1 MAVLSAF
8 AVGVFSVVWWPQLP
22 AIGTWVVI
30 VLGLMP
36 LVGHRILR
44 LLPIIAAGMLW
55 GVISAHQADRFI
67 LPLSMDKTDVLVVG
81 HVIGLVDRDL
91 RRSRFRLRVDSA
103 ISMDEA
109 QAKLRLKVILI
120 NLYAQRSA
128 DVSITSGQRLKMVVR
143 LRRPR
148 GALNPGGFD
157 YQAWLYQQGI
167 GATGYVRRVIDVSED
182 TGSAAIVAGAGRWS
196 HAMAAVSRQRERI
209 SQAIHNLPIGPPS
222 AAALAAITVGDR
234 RHLAQWWGDLA
245 RLGIVHLMVISGL
258 HIGLIAAWGWHL
270 GALMARLAGVLCNR
284 WIGRDGAIHPLR
296 LLPPVSAAASA
307 LGYSLLSGLSLS
319 TQRALIAL
327 LIVMLAKLALR
338 RVSPANVLAC
348 CLCAIAVVQPL
359 AALNAGFWL
368 SFVAVLLLIFAIAP
382 WASREDFFRQLSV
395 VQWHLWIGLSLPLLA
410 LAGQLTWLAPW
421 VNLVAVPWLSVLTI
435 PLAMLGTA
443 LFAML
448 PRWAEWLWLA
458 ADVSLR
464 PLWLFLDVWPANW
477 GFFNLPVVF
486 SWSSG
491 IAVGL
496 ACSAIILPSGTPCR
510 WLLGLPLI
518 TLLVAPR
525 APAALQITVL
535 DVGQGLAVVVETAEH
550 LLIYDTGP
558 KYSPQLDA
566 GSAIIAPFLRRGGH
580 RRIDMLI
587 VSHEDSDHSGGYLS
601 LSEAF
606 QIPQVLVGPGF
617 APHQKNTDKPAIDT
631 CTAGQSWSWDSVSF
645 KVLAP
650 PADAPRHGNNSSCV
664 IYIEWRGHGIL
675 LPGDIEKSAEKQLLA
690 AAAVPK
696 SLDLVLAPHHGSKT
710 SSSAPFVA
718 QMTPRHVIFSSGYL
732 HQFGHPHAQVS
743 ERYRVQG
750 SQLWSTAEQGAIV
763 FSWSGEGLQEPIAER
778 QKWQPHWR

>member
-234 RHLAQWWGDLA
+234 RYLAQWWGDLA

>member
-307 LGYSLLSGLSLS
+307 FGYSLLSGLSGLSLS

-327 LIVMLAKLALR
+327 LIVMLAKLALCR
-338 RVSPANVLAC
+338 LSPSNVLAC

-477 GFFNLPVVF
+477 VFF
-486 SWSSG
+486 
-491 IAVGL
+491 
-496 ACSAIILPSGTPCR
+496 
-510 WLLGLPLI
+510 
-518 TLLVAPR
+518 
-525 APAALQITVL
+525 
-535 DVGQGLAVVVETAEH
+535 
-550 LLIYDTGP
+550 
-558 KYSPQLDA
+558 
-566 GSAIIAPFLRRGGH
+566 
-580 RRIDMLI
+580 
-587 VSHEDSDHSGGYLS
+587 
-601 LSEAF
+601 
-606 QIPQVLVGPGF
+606 
-617 APHQKNTDKPAIDT
+617 
-631 CTAGQSWSWDSVSF
+631 
-645 KVLAP
+645 
-650 PADAPRHGNNSSCV
+650 
-664 IYIEWRGHGIL
+664 
-675 LPGDIEKSAEKQLLA
+675 
-690 AAAVPK
+690 
-696 SLDLVLAPHHGSKT
+696 
-710 SSSAPFVA
+710 
-718 QMTPRHVIFSSGYL
+718 
-732 HQFGHPHAQVS
+732 
-743 ERYRVQG
+743 
-750 SQLWSTAEQGAIV
+750 
-763 FSWSGEGLQEPIAER
+763 
-778 QKWQPHWR
+778 

>member
-477 GFFNLPVVF
+477 VFFNLPVVF

>member
-120 NLYAQRSA
+120 NLYTQRSA

-477 GFFNLPVVF
+477 VFFNLPVVF

-778 QKWQPHWR
+778 QKWEPHWR

>member
-245 RLGIVHLMVISGL
+245 RFGIVHLMVISGL

>member
-22 AIGTWVVI
+22 AIGTWVVV
-30 VLGLMP
+30 VLGVMP
-36 LVGHRILR
+36 LVGRRILR
-44 LLPIIAAGMLW
+44 ILPIIAAGMLW
-55 GVISAHQADRFI
+55 GLIAAHQADRFI
-67 LPLSMDKTDVLVVG
+67 LPGSMDKTDVLVVG

-103 ISMDEA
+103 IAMDEA
-109 QAKLRLKVILI
+109 QAELRLKVVLI
-120 NLYAQRSA
+120 NLYAQHAA

-167 GATGYVRRVIDVSED
+167 GATGYVRRLIDVSED
-182 TGSAAIVAGAGRWS
+182 HGRAARVFEAGRWNR
-196 HAMAAVSRQRERI
+196 AMAAVSRQRERI
-209 SQAIHNLPIGPPS
+209 SQAIHSLPIGPQS

-270 GALMARLAGVLCNR
+270 GALIARLVGVLCSR
-284 WIGRDGAIHPLR
+284 WTGRDGAIYPLR
-296 LLPPVSAAASA
+296 LLPPVSAAATA
-307 LGYSLLSGLSLS
+307 LGYSLLAGLSLS

-338 RVSPANVLAC
+338 RVSPGNVLAC

-359 AALNAGFWL
+359 AVLNAGFWL
-368 SFVAVLLLIFAIAP
+368 SFVAVLLLIIAVAP
-382 WASREDFFRQLSV
+382 WASREGFFRQLSA

-421 VNLVAVPWLSVLTI
+421 VNLVAVPWLSLLTI

-443 LFAML
+443 LFAVL
-448 PRWAEWLWLA
+448 PGWAEWLWLA

-464 PLWLFLDVWPANW
+464 PLWLFLDVWPATW
-477 GFFNLPVVF
+477 GFFNLPMVF
-486 SWSSG
+486 SWSAG

-496 ACSAIILPSGTPCR
+496 AISAIILPRGTPRR
-510 WLLGLPLI
+510 WLLGLPLL

-525 APAALQITVL
+525 APPALQITVL

-550 LLIYDTGP
+550 LLVYDTGP

-566 GSAIIAPFLRRGGH
+566 GSAIIAPLLRRRGH

-587 VSHEDSDHSGGYLS
+587 VSHEDSDHSGGYLG
-601 LSEAF
+601 LSEALE
-606 QIPQVLVGPGF
+606 IRQVLGGPGF
-617 APHQKNTDKPAIDT
+617 AQHQQDTDKSAIDT
-631 CTAGQSWSWDSVSF
+631 CSAGQSWSWDSVSF

-650 PADAPRHGNNSSCV
+650 LADAPRDGNNSSCV
-664 IYIEWRGHGIL
+664 VYIEWRGHGIL
-675 LPGDIEKSAEKQLLA
+675 LPGDIEKSAEKRLM
-690 AAAVPK
+690 AAAVVPN

-710 SSSAPFVA
+710 SSSAAFVA
-718 QMTPRHVIFSSGYL
+718 QMSPRHVVFSSGYL

-743 ERYRVQG
+743 KRYSGQG

-763 FSWSGEGLQEPIAER
+763 FSWSLGGLQEPIAER

>member
-67 LPLSMDKTDVLVVG
+67 LPLLMDKTDVLVVG

-209 SQAIHNLPIGPPS
+209 SQSIHNLPIGPPS

>member
-491 IAVGL
+491 L

>member
-67 LPLSMDKTDVLVVG
+67 LPLLMDKTDVLVVG

-120 NLYAQRSA
+120 NLYTQRSA

-410 LAGQLTWLAPW
+410 LAGQLTWLAPS

-435 PLAMLGTA
+435 PLAILGTA

-566 GSAIIAPFLRRGGH
+566 GSAIIEPFLRRGGH

-718 QMTPRHVIFSSGYL
+718 QMTPRHVIFSSGYQ